1 MPSIVTHKLSFHNA
15 EQFKEAFSEANTP
28 SISYVFIGNNVPYA
42 NESSPDPIVET
53 VNTEKQ
59 AWDNMFAAKKIT
71 GNDLSLV
78 IPRFDWTANTK
89 YRSYDDTIEF
99 GDLFTANTTQNLK
112 PMYVFT
118 SGRNVYKCVSNNNS
132 ANSTVEPSGDYN
144 TSNGNIGTADGYIWK
159 YMFNVSSSNKFL
171 DDNWVPAPT
180 STDALDFGVS
190 PLGVVDGEL
199 TSIIVTNSGTNYRQ
213 ASNIKFDGFT
223 SGQTS
228 LKLSNTNLVLE
239 IFSIPT
245 LANLANMSI
254 SGTGISTGS
263 YITSLST
270 ITGIINLSAATT
282 SAGGNA
288 NNITV
293 STRVYIE
300 GDGTGAIALAT
311 LSNTSSQVSA
321 ANANVSKISVTTIGT
336 GYGFANAFIYGS
348 GTNANCRVVLPPK
361 FGHAYNPAKE
371 LNANNV
377 MVSVRIGEIDSSEN
391 GLISTDTSF
400 RQVGL
405 LRDPYKYSSTVVA
418 NTSTANSVISQT
430 TNLSVVAGL
439 SYTLNE
445 YVYQGSVNNP
455 TAYAFV
461 NAQTTNEVRLTKVKG
476 TFLPGLSL
484 NGLTS
489 GVSRTI
495 VSVTNPEF
503 KPYAGDIL
511 YIDNELKIDRVD
523 GQAENIKFVVK
534 F

>member
-15 EQFKEAFSEANTP
+15 EQFKEAVSEANTP
-28 SISYVFIGNNVPYA
+28 SISYVFIGNHIPYA
-42 NESSPDPIVET
+42 NESSPDSIVET
-53 VNTEKQ
+53 INTEKL

-71 GNDLSLV
+71 GNDVSLV
-78 IPRFDWTANTK
+78 IPKFNWTANTK
-89 YRSYDDTIEF
+89 YRSYDDTVEF

-118 SGRNVYKCVSNNNS
+118 SDRNVYKCVSNNNS
-132 ANSTVEPSGDYN
+132 ANSTVEPSGIYN

-171 DDNWVPAPT
+171 DDEWVPTPT
-180 STDALDFGVS
+180 STSDLDFEVDPS
-190 PLGVVDGEL
+190 SVVEGEL

-213 ASNIKFDGFT
+213 ASNIKFDYFT

-228 LKLSNTNLVLE
+228 LKLSNTNLVLD

-245 LANLANMSI
+245 LANLSNMSI
-254 SGTGISTGS
+254 SGTGISTGT
-263 YITSLST
+263 YITGLST
-270 ITGIINLSAATT
+270 VTGVINISSATI

-311 LSNTSSQVSA
+311 LSNTSSGVSS

-336 GYGFANAFIYGS
+336 GYNYANAYIYGS
-348 GTNANCRVVLPPK
+348 GTNANCRVILPPA
-361 FGHAYNPAKE
+361 FGHGYNPAKE

-391 GLISTDTSF
+391 GIISTDTSF
-400 RQVGL
+400 RQIGL
-405 LRDPYKYSSTVVA
+405 LRDPYKYDSTVVA

-430 TNLSVVAGL
+430 TNLIVIPGL
-439 SYTLNE
+439 SYSLNE
-445 YVYQGSVNNP
+445 FVYQGSLSNP
-455 TAYAFV
+455 SAYGYV
-461 NAQTTNEVRLTKVKG
+461 NAQTTNQVRLTKVKG
-476 TFLPGLSL
+476 TFLPGIIL

-489 GVSRTI
+489 GVSRVI
-495 VSVTNPEF
+495 VSITEPEF

-511 YIDNELKIDRVD
+511 YIDNQMKIDRVD